1 VLFGSIDI
9 GVPKAKC
16 IAVLGIRGS
25 GKSNTA
31 KVVVENL
38 ISSGVP
44 VTIIDPDG
52 EYVDE
57 VLRRGGEVVD
67 KFDDDPME
75 AAISD
80 HRANRSVVLNLG
92 EWSEEVFD
100 YSMRY
105 LQSTWDVSRVS
116 PRYRTVVV
124 EEAHEFVPQ
133 GRGNA
138 LSEVLIRMGLRGR
151 KRGLGLMLISQRSA
165 KVNKDILTQSEVYF
179 LHRVIHPADL
189 RIYKEIVPL
198 PPREVDRVFPTLATG
213 EAIVYYEGKVE
224 RVRLE
229 LFEEVNGRKDMEVE
243 I

>member
-1 VLFGSIDI
+1 V
-9 GVPKAKC
+9 
-16 IAVLGIRGS
+16 
-25 GKSNTA
+25 
-31 KVVVENL
+31 
-38 ISSGVP
+38 
-44 VTIIDPDG
+44 
-52 EYVDE
+52 
-57 VLRRGGEVVD
+57 
-67 KFDDDPME
+67 E

-165 KVNKDILTQSEVYF
+165 KVNKDRLTQSES
-179 LHRVIHPADL
+179 
-189 RIYKEIVPL
+189 
-198 PPREVDRVFPTLATG
+198 TSSTG
-213 EAIVYYEGKVE
+213 SYTQ
-224 RVRLE
+224 LT
-229 LFEEVNGRKDMEVE
+229 
-243 I
+243 